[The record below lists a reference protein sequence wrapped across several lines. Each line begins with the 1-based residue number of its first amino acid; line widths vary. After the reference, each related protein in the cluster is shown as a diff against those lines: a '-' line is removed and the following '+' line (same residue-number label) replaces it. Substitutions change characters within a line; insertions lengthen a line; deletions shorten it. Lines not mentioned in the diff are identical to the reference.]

1 MPKNLLALTSFVALV
16 LCISVPGYAQGEA
29 PAKTGTGTSANGTAA
44 APIAITAATT
54 PLDLARAAFMAQGG
68 EKFRNLKSF
77 VLIGTVNLYP
87 PNSTNSLPGTFVIA
101 TSGTRSHIEV
111 NASPIIVFKQIFDG
125 QNSYSS
131 LPNVPPF
138 PPPTKFGLPVLAKF
152 DQPGYTVTAL
162 PDIKKQRGFRITDSD
177 GNATNFYLDP
187 ATGRVVNFMSQFNGV
202 TFSTENKKMKE
213 VDGVLVSY
221 SFSQRLEMTQGAGFA
236 EYTVKD
242 VKLNQPIGDDV
253 FTIPN

>member
-1 MPKNLLALTSFVALV
+1 MNKKSLALLSFFSLILCTSLVAQ
-16 LCISVPGYAQGEA
+16 AQGES
-29 PAKTGTGTSANGTAA
+29 AKNPSASPA
-44 APIAITAATT
+44 APSAAPVTINASTA

-68 EKFRNLKSF
+68 EKFRNLKSI
-77 VLIGTVNLYP
+77 VLIGSVNLYP
-87 PNSTNSLPGTFVIA
+87 PNSTNSIPGSFVIA
-101 TSGTRSHIEV
+101 TAGARTHIEV

-138 PPPTKFGLPVLAKF
+138 PPPSKFGLPVLAKF

-162 PDIKKQRGFRITDSD
+162 PDIKKQRGFRITDGD

-187 ATGRVVNFMSQFNGV
+187 ASGRVLSFSVQFNGV

>member
-1 MPKNLLALTSFVALV
+1 MRKKLFVFTSFVGMV
-16 LCISVPGYAQGEA
+16 LCVSMLSQAQTEG
-29 PAKTGTGTSANGTAA
+29 PAKVGTSTSASSATPVINAS
-44 APIAITAATT
+44 TT
-54 PLDLARAAFMAQGG
+54 PIELARAAFMAQGG
-68 EKFRNLKSF
+68 EKFRSLKSV

-87 PNSTNSLPGTFVIA
+87 PNSTNFISGSFVIA

-111 NASPIIVFKQIFDG
+111 NAAPLVFKQIFDG

-138 PPPTKFGLPVLAKF
+138 PPPTKFGLPVLAQF

-162 PDIKKQRGFRITDSD
+162 PDVKKERGFRITDSD
-177 GNATNFYLDP
+177 GNATNFYIEP
-187 ATGRVVNFMSQFNGV
+187 ATGRVLSFMSQFNGI
-202 TFSTENKKMKE
+202 TFKTENKKMKE
-213 VDGVLVSY
+213 LDGVLVSY

-242 VKLNQPIGDDV
+242 VKLNQAIGDDV

>member
-1 MPKNLLALTSFVALV
+1 LAVCVSA
-16 LCISVPGYAQGEA
+16 PAYAQVQA
-29 PAKTGTGTSANGTAA
+29 PGNTGTGTAANGTA

-54 PLDLARAAFMAQGG
+54 PSDLARAAFLAQGG

-77 VLIGTVNLYP
+77 VLLGTVNLYP
-87 PNSTNSLPGTFVIA
+87 PNSTNSIPGSFVIA
-101 TSGTRSHIEV
+101 TAGTRSHIEV

-138 PPPTKFGLPVLAKF
+138 PPPTRFGLPVLAKF

-187 ATGRVVNFMSQFNGV
+187 ATGRVMSFVSQYNGI
-202 TFSTENKKMKE
+202 TFSTENSKMKQ

-221 SFSQRLEMTQGAGFA
+221 SFSQRLEMTQGTGFA

>member
-1 MPKNLLALTSFVALV
+1 MNRKSLALLSLLTLILCVSLV
-16 LCISVPGYAQGEA
+16 QAQGEA
-29 PAKTGTGTSANGTAA
+29 PAKNGSAA
-44 APIAITAATT
+44 AGAAPVTINATT
-54 PLDLARAAFMAQGG
+54 APIDLARAAFMAQGG
-68 EKFRNLKSF
+68 EKFRSLKSV

-87 PNSTNSLPGTFVIA
+87 PNSTNSIPGSFVIA
-101 TSGTRSHIEV
+101 TAGTRSHIEV

-138 PPPTKFGLPVLAKF
+138 PPPSKFGLPVLAKF
-152 DQPGYTVTAL
+152 DQPGFTVSAL
-162 PDIKKQRGFRITDSD
+162 PDLKKQRGFRITDSD
-177 GNATNFYLDP
+177 GNATNFYVDA
-187 ATGRVVNFMSQFNGV
+187 ATGRVLTFSTQYNGV

>member
-1 MPKNLLALTSFVALV
+1 MQKKSLALLFGVSLI
-16 LCISVPGYAQGEA
+16 LCSWLGAQAQGEA
-29 PAKTGTGTSANGTAA
+29 AKNGSATPAGATTG
-44 APIAITAATT
+44 PITITASTA
-54 PLDLARAAFMAQGG
+54 PADLARAAFQAQGG
-68 EKFRNLKSF
+68 EKFRNLKSL

-87 PNSTNSLPGTFVIA
+87 PNSTNSIPGSFVIA
-101 TSGTRSHIEV
+101 TAGARTHIEV

-138 PPPTKFGLPVLAKF
+138 PPPSKFGLPVLAKF

-162 PDIKKQRGFRITDSD
+162 PDVKKQRGFRITDSD
-177 GNATNFYLDP
+177 GNATSFYIDS
-187 ATGRVVNFMSQFNGV
+187 ATGRVLTFTVQFNGV

>member
-1 MPKNLLALTSFVALV
+1 MRKKLFVLASLIALV
-16 LCISVPGYAQGEA
+16 LAFSANGHAQAEG
-29 PAKTGTGTSANGTAA
+29 PAKTGTSGSTSAA
-44 APIAITAATT
+44 APIGISASST
-54 PLDLARAAFMAQGG
+54 PIELARAAYMAQGG
-68 EKFRNLKSF
+68 EKFRNLKSA

-87 PNSTNSLPGTFVIA
+87 PNSTNFISGSFVIA
-101 TSGTRSHIEV
+101 TAGTRSHIEV
-111 NASPIIVFKQIFDG
+111 NAAPVVFKQIFDG

-138 PPPTKFGLPVLAKF
+138 PPPSKFGLPVLAQF

-162 PDIKKQRGFRITDSD
+162 PDLKKQRGFRITDRE
-177 GNATNFYLDP
+177 GNVTNFYIEQ
-187 ATGRVVNFMSQFNGV
+187 ATGRVLSFMSQFNGI

-242 VKLNQPIGDDV
+242 VRLNQTIGDDV